1 MWTFWRIAIFS
12 ISAALINA
20 LGIYIMYKNKTRTE
34 QAKTFL
40 MCLAAWVLLASPLMF
55 AFPQAIAKNNYAG
68 FAAVIW
74 FLFMLLSNNI
84 IKKKT
89 KQKSLAFGI
98 TAMEGIGIHSF
109 VDGVIYSI
117 TFSVSILIGVLS
129 WIWLVLHEFAEG
141 VIVYS
146 VLLKSWLSKKKSV
159 IYAILI
165 ASLTTPLG
173 AFVAYPL
180 VNKLSPSAI
189 WLALGFVVGVLIYIS
204 ASHLLPEAREYEK
217 KHSIRWFLFGI
228 LIAFIFVLTKIL

>member
-1 MWTFWRIAIFS
+1 MWTFGRIALFS

-20 LGIYIMYKNKTRTE
+20 LGIYVIYKNKKWTE

-55 AFPQAIAKNNYAG
+55 GLPQAIAKNEYAG
-68 FAAVIW
+68 FAAVVW

-84 IKKKT
+84 IQKKT

-109 VDGVIYSI
+109 IDGIIYSV
-117 TFSVSILIGVLS
+117 TFSVSILIWALS
-129 WIWLVLHEFAEG
+129 WIWLVLHEFAEW

-146 VLLKSWLSKKKSV
+146 VLLKSWISRKKAV
-159 IYAILI
+159 LYAILV
-165 ASLTTPLG
+165 ASLTTPLW

-180 VNKLSPSAI
+180 IHRLSPPAI
-189 WLALGFVVGVLIYIS
+189 GLALGFVVGVLIYIS
-204 ASHLLPEAREYEK
+204 AAHLLPEAREYEK
-217 KHSIRWFLFGI
+217 KHSTRGFL
-228 LIAFIFVLTKIL
+228 LWIAIALLFVLTKLF